1 MCVPAFWDDGLP
13 LIRDSKWISA
23 NRFVRSFVVNT
34 LKLAQRYFLNKIVKT
49 IMRQHLAALTD
60 KARAEAVEVLAD
72 KTDEWAAADAA
83 ELGLGDEAAGF
94 TETVH
99 LL

>member
-1 MCVPAFWDDGLP
+1 MCVSAFGDDVLS

-23 NRFVRSFVVNT
+23 NRFVRSFVARSIWL
-34 LKLAQRYFLNKIVKT
+34 LKRWCDDYLEALA
-49 IMRQHLAALTD
+49 D